1 MNRLVLLA
9 IVSWS
14 VLPYKAWSRLL
25 VGGEGFNLGDLAY
38 LLILVPVIVRL
49 FSRKPRDLMSAGLV
63 IILVTLGVS
72 MLKGL
77 VWGENLRDILRIVR
91 ATAAWAVIPLIVEE
105 IRDEAALRKLLAGL
119 ATVLVIVSVT
129 IILFSWDPGLVPP
142 TDDMAVAREE
152 WFGGFQRIFHVGM
165 WGAVAG
171 AIVALGVGFYDAR
184 WRTAGPL
191 IGLVLCFGLFFT
203 FVRTFIMLVIM
214 SVGIFVLDRTR
225 FNKRAMTKP
234 LATAVV
240 LLLLFSAL
248 PLGEKVMTAVSDRMS
263 SVLSADVTEI
273 DPTDQ
278 EGLGTLVWRI
288 LEADASLGNLHGT
301 WDNLFGAM
309 GRSYTMDD
317 GFTASTPHISY
328 VGIYYCGGALGFI
341 GYLFFLAV
349 VTARLASNIRRERES
364 ELSWVHVPIFVTWI
378 MLLAGALNAALFQF
392 PYGVFSMAVLIG
404 ISEAAQSIAA
414 SQRMSPH
421 AIA

>member
-1 MNRLVLLA
+1 
-9 IVSWS
+9 
-14 VLPYKAWSRLL
+14 
-25 VGGEGFNLGDLAY
+25 
-38 LLILVPVIVRL
+38 
-49 FSRKPRDLMSAGLV
+49 
-63 IILVTLGVS
+63 

-225 FNKRAMTKP
+225 FNRRAMIKP
-234 LATAVV
+234 LAIAVVV
-240 LLLLFSAL
+240 LLLLSAL

-288 LEADASLGNLHGT
+288 LAPMRVWET
-301 WDNLFGAM
+301 F
-309 GRSYTMDD
+309 
-317 GFTASTPHISY
+317 
-328 VGIYYCGGALGFI
+328 
-341 GYLFFLAV
+341 
-349 VTARLASNIRRERES
+349 RERGTICS
-364 ELSWVHVPIFVTWI
+364 GPWGGVTRWT
-378 MLLAGALNAALFQF
+378 M
-392 PYGVFSMAVLIG
+392 V
-404 ISEAAQSIAA
+404 
-414 SQRMSPH
+414 SQRRHRISVMWGYTTVAGRWDLS
-421 AIA
+421 ATYSFLSS